1 MSYKKEEA
9 SRMKSLWAKE
19 FDSGSLLPSGI
30 QLDGIPR
37 NLAPEIRDFALAY
50 FAQYGIAWHI
60 HANHALSSQIA
71 CVNMLMPLAR
81 RPRLL
86 GELIGAVL
94 GREAPNML
102 PVEPGPDGQPVYVGF
117 EWIGRADYLNEWS
130 SGKATRGANVTST
143 DAIVRFEG
151 DQGPETLLIEWKYTE
166 TYASA
171 TERWQNGNATRRQRY
186 AAKAFAPDGPVR
198 AELDLDVED
207 FFHEP
212 IYQMLRQTMLAWQM
226 QKHGEDGAT
235 RVRVLHVSPRGNTVL
250 HRMTAP
256 KLPTGDAFE
265 VFRSLLVDPDI
276 FMQTTTEA
284 LFSSL
289 LASEPDDSDVRAWLT
304 YARER
309 YSFLENE
316 IPETRPA

>member
-1 MSYKKEEA
+1 MSYKTKEA
-9 SRMKSLWAKE
+9 SRMKSIWSKE
-19 FDSGSLLPSGI
+19 FEAHALLPSGI
-30 QLDGIPR
+30 QLVGIAS
-37 NLAPEIRDFALAY
+37 NLAPEIQDFASAY
-50 FAQYGIAWHI
+50 FKQHGIAWHH

-81 RPRLL
+81 RPQLL
-86 GELIGAVL
+86 GELVGAAL
-94 GREAPNML
+94 GCDAPAML
-102 PVEPGPDGQPVYVGF
+102 PVESGPDGEPVYVGF

-143 DAIVRFEG
+143 DAVVRFEG

-166 TYASA
+166 TYTSA

-198 AELDLDVED
+198 ADLGLDVED

-226 QKHGEDGAT
+226 QKYGEDGAT
-235 RVRVLHVSPRGNTVL
+235 RVRVLHVSPQGNTAL

-256 KLPTGDAFE
+256 RLPTGDAFE

-276 FMQTTTEA
+276 FIQTTTEA
-284 LFSSL
+284 LFFEL
-289 LASEPDDSDVRAWLT
+289 LASEPDDPDVQAWLT

-309 YSFLENE
+309 YSFLETG
-316 IPETRPA
+316 IPETRPI

>member
-9 SRMKSLWAKE
+9 SRMKFLWAKE

-30 QLDGIPR
+30 QLDGIAG
-37 NLAPEIRDFALAY
+37 NLVPEIRDFASAY

-71 CVNMLMPLAR
+71 CLNMLMPLAR

-86 GELIGAVL
+86 GELIGAAL
-94 GREAPNML
+94 GRDAPVML

-143 DAIVRFEG
+143 DAVVRFEG
-151 DQGPETLLIEWKYTE
+151 KQGPEALLIEWKYTE

-171 TERWQNGNATRRQRY
+171 NERWQSGNAIRRKRY
-186 AAKAFAPDGPVR
+186 AAKVFAPDGPVR
-198 AELDLDVED
+198 ADLGLDVED

-226 QKHGEDGAT
+226 QAHGEDGAT
-235 RVRVLHVSPRGNTVL
+235 RVRVLHVSPHGNTVL

-256 KLPTGDAFE
+256 KLPKGDAFE
-265 VFRSLLVDPDI
+265 VFRSLLVYPDI
-276 FMQTTTEA
+276 FIQTTTEA
-284 LFSSL
+284 RFSAL
-289 LASEPDDSDVRAWLT
+289 LTSEPDDPDVQAWLT

-309 YSFLENE
+309 YSFLETGT
-316 IPETRPA
+316 PEMRPT